1 MYKVGH
7 SSSVP
12 RSTLVYSGRRNVPA
26 RSGIYE
32 RTLNQYGVENEKSCR
47 NEMNV
52 QIPALSKRNYS
63 RMSPDVTK
71 HINMET
77 VSVLMKATEEFLHT
91 PDGRP
96 DKTIEHYQPKR
107 SLPEDFAPFDVD
119 GYLTERFLRDVNLD
133 PKILNGFCK

>member
-7 SSSVP
+7 SSAVS
-12 RSTLVYSGRRNVPA
+12 RSTLVYNGRRNVPA

-32 RTLNQYGVENEKSCR
+32 RSLNQCDAESEKPCR
-47 NEMNV
+47 NEMNI
-52 QIPALSKRNYS
+52 QIPALSKRNHS
-63 RMSPDVTK
+63 RMSPDATK
-71 HINMET
+71 RINMET
-77 VSVLMKATEEFLHT
+77 VSVLMKVTEEFLRT

-96 DKTIEHYQPKR
+96 DKAIKHYRPKR
-107 SLPEDFAPFDVD
+107 QLPEDFVPFDVE